1 MTPRTGATANTASG
15 VTLSGAL
22 LLLSLTGCGAE
33 RAGSSRHTTRRLP
46 AGPVVWLSS
55 TGPRGDYR
63 LLRRH
68 AGDVAVVHP
77 SSFHPFT
84 LDHVD
89 GDPALP
95 RMKAAVRAANPG
107 ALLVPAVVDDE
118 LARSPQGV
126 AEMRRLLLDQDA
138 GVPGKLMRRHVAE
151 LVNLVRPYDGLAL
164 DYEFTFDAFQGD
176 VSRLRTGFTVLIRAL
191 REALPAR
198 QVLAV
203 AAKARTG
210 ARAAS
215 PAQAMYDYRSIGR
228 AADLV
233 EVMAYDHAW
242 PTSPP
247 GAIAPSAWVQ
257 RVAAYAQTQL
267 AGTGTHRVLVV
278 GSYGYDWRVDDRGRR
293 AGPATAL
300 TASALTRLP
309 GFSGTAQ
316 HWTYSAGGQRHS
328 VHQITLSAMRRQI
341 RKVAGPRRFRVGF
354 WSASEADPKGWAKIS
369 GALR

>member
-1 MTPRTGATANTASG
+1 VNTARWL
-15 VTLSGAL
+15 TLSGAL

-33 RAGSSRHTTRRLP
+33 RASSSRHTARPLP
-46 AGPVVWLSS
+46 VGPVVWLSS
-55 TGPRGDYR
+55 TDPRGAYR

-77 SSFHPFT
+77 TSFHPFT
-84 LDHVD
+84 LAHVD

-95 RMKAAVRAANPG
+95 PMKAAVRAANPR
-107 ALLVPAVVDDE
+107 ALLLPAVVDDE
-118 LARSPQGV
+118 LARTPGGV
-126 AEMRRLLLDQDA
+126 AEMRRLLLDQDR

-151 LVNLVRPYDGLAL
+151 LVHLAGPYDGLAL

-247 GAIAPSAWVQ
+247 GAIAPPAWVQ
-257 RVAAYAQTQL
+257 RVAAYAQRQL
-267 AGTGTHRVLVV
+267 AGTGTRRVLVV

-293 AGPATAL
+293 AGPAAAL
-300 TASALTRLP
+300 TATALTRLP
-309 GFSGTAQ
+309 RFSDTAQ
-316 HWTYSAGGQRHS
+316 HWTYSAAGERHR
-328 VHQITLSAMRRQI
+328 VHQITLNAMRRAV
-341 RKVAGPRRFRVGF
+341 RKVARPGGFRVGF

-369 GALR
+369 DALR